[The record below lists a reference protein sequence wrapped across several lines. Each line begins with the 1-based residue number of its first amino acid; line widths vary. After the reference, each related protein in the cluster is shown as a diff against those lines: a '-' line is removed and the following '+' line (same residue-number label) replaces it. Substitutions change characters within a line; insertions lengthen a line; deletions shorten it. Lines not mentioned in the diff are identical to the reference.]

1 MINVDGKYYISADK
15 YCYTLN
21 RKQYNQAQKADI
33 FVKMTYHRTLKEC
46 IDKII
51 VLRYKEFI
59 NSKEV
64 TLKESLD
71 ELIKIKNQY
80 HDTLEGIEEELK
92 DNKLNNKLN
101 ISDVKYNNIEKNED
115 IEDNEN
121 IEDDQII
128 DEADLEELDDFDNLD
143 NLDNLENI
151 DNIEN

>member
-59 NSKEV
+59 NSEEV

-101 ISDVKYNNIEKNED
+101 ISDVKYNNIEKNE
-115 IEDNEN
+115 N
-121 IEDDQII
+121 IEEDQII
-128 DEADLEELDDFDNLD
+128 DEADLEELDDSDNLD

>member
-59 NSKEV
+59 NSEEV

-101 ISDVKYNNIEKNED
+101 ISDVKYNNIEKNE
-115 IEDNEN
+115 N
-121 IEDDQII
+121 IEEDQII
-128 DEADLEELDDFDNLD
+128 DEEDLEELDDSDNLD